1 MTMAHCQ
8 CCGAVRVACCC
19 CGGGCRFGPGIGG
32 AWIYISC
39 WGGAKDQ
46 EGKQAYVRC
55 CSEQGKEQVG
65 IGFGHCLARSI
76 EQCKDV

>member
-1 MTMAHCQ
+1 MALFVLLVA
-8 CCGAVRVACCC
+8 AVAEVAGLVRGSAAPGFISAA
-19 CGGGCRFGPGIGG
+19 GG
-32 AWIYISC
+32 
-39 WGGAKDQ
+39 GGAKDQ